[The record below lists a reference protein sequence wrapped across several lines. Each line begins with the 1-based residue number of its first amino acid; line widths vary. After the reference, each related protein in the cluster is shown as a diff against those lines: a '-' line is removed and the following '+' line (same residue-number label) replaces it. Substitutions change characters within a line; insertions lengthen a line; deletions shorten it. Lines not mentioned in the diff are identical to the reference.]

1 MTATLLTGLLVAS
14 MSGAAQQQFDTTFS
28 VRAGSR
34 IEVETFGGSI
44 TVRSWNRN
52 EVRVQAQHGR
62 RDAIEVDARGSS
74 VRVEAEGYMGVAK
87 DVRFTLTVPRS
98 AHIEAS
104 GVETDIDVEGVTGDV
119 DAETVRGTIRVIGGG
134 RLKLESVEGDLLI
147 DGARGRVQ
155 ASTVN
160 RGIRVKNV
168 VGDLDVETVNGPI
181 VMEDVQASAVDAS
194 TVNGRIVY
202 DGTIR
207 DGGDYSLAT
216 HNGAIWV
223 IVPSGTNASVT
234 VSTFN
239 GELDT
244 SFEIPRFDS
253 NARQRSYNFV
263 LGNGKARLD
272 LETFGGDINL
282 RRPGESIP
290 TAPEPPKAPK
300 APKVKVRTHE

>member
-1 MTATLLTGLLVAS
+1 MTVTLLVGMLAVS
-14 MSGAAQQQFDTTFS
+14 MAQQQTDTTFE
-28 VRAGSR
+28 VRSGSR

-44 TVRSWNRN
+44 TVRTWNRN
-52 EVRVQAQHGR
+52 AVRVQAQHGR
-62 RDAIEVDARGSS
+62 RDEIDIDARGSS
-74 VRVEAEGYMGVAK
+74 VRIEAEGYMGVAK
-87 DVRFTLTVPRS
+87 DVRFTLMVPRS
-98 AHIEAS
+98 ASIEAS
-104 GVETDIDVEGVTGDV
+104 GVQTDIDIEGVAGDV
-119 DAETVRGTIRVIGGG
+119 DAETVQGGIRVVGGA
-134 RLKLESVEGDLLI
+134 RLKLESVEGEVVI

-160 RGIRVKNV
+160 RGIRVTDV
-168 VGDLDVETVNGPI
+168 VGDLDLETVNGPI
-181 VMEDVQASAVDAS
+181 IVQKVQASNVDAS

-207 DGGDYSLAT
+207 DGGDYALAT

-223 IVPSGTNASVT
+223 VVPNGTNASVS

-244 SFEIPRFDS
+244 TFDLPNMERPS
-253 NARQRSYNFV
+253 QRRTYNFV

-282 RRPGESIP
+282 RRPGENLP
-290 TAPEPPKAPK
+290 TSVPPATPRAPRPPRI
-300 APKVKVRTHE
+300 RTHN

>member
-1 MTATLLTGLLVAS
+1 MSVTLLVGMLAAS
-14 MSGAAQQQFDTTFS
+14 MAQQQTDTTFE
-28 VRAGSR
+28 VRSGSR

-44 TVRSWNRN
+44 TVRTWNRN
-52 EVRVQAQHGR
+52 AVRVQAQHGR
-62 RDAIEVDARGSS
+62 RDEIDIDARGSS
-74 VRVEAEGYMGVAK
+74 VRIEAEGYMGVAK
-87 DVRFTLTVPRS
+87 DVRFTLMVPRS
-98 AHIEAS
+98 SHIEAS
-104 GVETDIDVEGVTGDV
+104 GVQTDIDIEGVTGDV
-119 DAETVRGTIRVIGGG
+119 DAETVQGGIRVVGGG
-134 RLKLESVEGDLLI
+134 RLKLESVEGEVVI

-160 RGIRVKNV
+160 RGIRVTDV
-168 VGDLDVETVNGPI
+168 VGDLDLETVNGPI
-181 VMEDVQASAVDAS
+181 IVQKVQAINVDAS

-207 DGGDYSLAT
+207 DGGDYALTT

-223 IVPSGTNASVT
+223 VVPNGTNASVS

-244 SFEIPRFDS
+244 TFDLPRMEIPS
-253 NARQRSYNFV
+253 QRRTYNFV

-282 RRPGESIP
+282 RRPGENLP
-290 TAPEPPKAPK
+290 TAVPPATPRT
-300 APKVKVRTHE
+300 PRPPRIRTHN